1 MSAEEGTAAAPVEE
15 QKEEQVAA
23 AEAQAEETK
32 TEASA
37 QCDKECCCEC
47 ECPCKMLCEPFE
59 KSEFFGE
66 MKKLFMWDNVMQ
78 SLLAFA
84 VMNVFFLLI
93 LYFKFSVFGL
103 VCWVLFFALL
113 AALAYDFQ
121 HVLGYFQKKEVPSR
135 FAENKCEVP
144 AKYIDGFFTLVAS
157 IVNAFLGVALN
168 AIKIRCVPF
177 SLAMIGVFLVLIF
190 LAGHVCCFCTL
201 YIALLFC
208 FVWFRLYRD
217 QKNAIDELFAKAK
230 NFAKQQIEL
239 VKEKINKP
247 KTN

>member
-1 MSAEEGTAAAPVEE
+1 MSAEEVAAAAPVED
-15 QKEEQVAA
+15 QKTEEEVVAPV
-23 AEAQAEETK
+23 EEPK
-32 TEASA
+32 TEAPK
-37 QCDKECCCEC
+37 CTTECCGGC

-59 KSEFFGE
+59 KSEFFAE
-66 MKKLFMWDNVMQ
+66 MKELFMWDNLMR

-121 HVLGYFQKKEVPSR
+121 HVLGFFQKKDVPSR
-135 FAENKCEVP
+135 FAEMQFEVP
-144 AKYIDGFFTLVAS
+144 AKYIDGFFDLVAS
-157 IVNAFLGVALN
+157 LVKAFLGVAVN
-168 AIKIRCVPF
+168 AITIRCVPYT
-177 SLAMIGVFLVLIF
+177 LAMVGVFLVLIF

-208 FVWFRLYRD
+208 FIWFRLYRD
-217 QKNAIDELFAKAK
+217 QKQAIDDLFAKAK
-230 NFAKQQIEL
+230 DFAKKQIEL